1 MSPNLL
7 NILNDEEKEEIF
19 FSPPFSHFFPSIKK
33 DGAKRENV
41 WEGETRRRRRRRRR
55 ILSTNQRDLCTVIT
69 NQTTARKTRSPFGC
83 SETLIPICVYQ
94 VGAHEI
100 FLLDKRFFSER
111 SRVVYG

>member
-19 FSPPFSHFFPSIKK
+19 FFSPFPTSFPRLKRMERNEKTFGKGKRAADDDDDVFF
-33 DGAKRENV
+33 
-41 WEGETRRRRRRRRR
+41 RR
-55 ILSTNQRDLCTVIT
+55 IQRDLCTVIT

-100 FLLDKRFFSER
+100 FLLDKRFLSKR